1 MKALVAFY
9 SRTGRTKK
17 VAEEIQARLGSDI
30 EEIRDEKKRGGI
42 LGWLSAGRDAGSKAL
57 TKIKDVDKQPSEY
70 QVVIIGSPTWNGS
83 VSVPI
88 RTYINSFKDDF
99 NQVAIFSTGEGE
111 EPSALEEMSE
121 LLGERVFAG
130 MHLVRTSEIDSDSY
144 FGKLD
149 DFVERISMHTKR
161 G

>member
-17 VAEEIQARLGSDI
+17 IAEEIQARLDSDI
-30 EEIRDEKKRGGI
+30 DEIRDEKKRDGI
-42 LGWLSAGRDAGSKAL
+42 LGWLSAGRDASSKAH

-88 RTYINSFKDDF
+88 RTYINNFKDDF

-111 EPSALEEMSE
+111 EPSALD
-121 LLGERVFAG
+121 RVTHSPPEFFEIGRRYCCAEHFHRAFIDRHG
-130 MHLVRTSEIDSDSY
+130 RVHHL
-144 FGKLD
+144 
-149 DFVERISMHTKR
+149 
-161 G
+161 